1 MNSTLQQVEEELKKL
16 EPNSFEKKFVL
27 LFTSKAK
34 VFKWYNSDY
43 EFRSGL
49 SWLKELELEEDE
61 EILYGMGLN
70 QMKGFMIFAFANG
83 KVAKINMKAY
93 ETKTERKVLMNAYN
107 DESPLI
113 FLKYLDEDC
122 DILIKGSTGKVLI
135 INTSIINPLET
146 KSSRGVQVLKLKPS
160 TEATRVYFMDEVNL
174 QDSAYYKRE
183 GAAVGYYLKPGDELT
198 KKMELKEDDLV

>member
-1 MNSTLQQVEEELKKL
+1 MNPTLQQYEEELKKL
-16 EPNSFEKKFVL
+16 EPNSFEKKYVL

-34 VFKWYNSDY
+34 AFKWYNSDY

-49 SWLKELELEEDE
+49 SWLNELELEEDE

-70 QMKGFMIFAFANG
+70 DMKGFMIFAFANG
-83 KVAKINMKAY
+83 KVAKINIKAY
-93 ETKTERKVLMNAYN
+93 ETKTERKALMNAYN

-113 FLKYLDEDC
+113 FLKYLEEDT

-160 TEATRVYFMDEVNL
+160 THATRVYLMDEVSL
-174 QDSAYYKRE
+174 QDPAYYTRE
-183 GAAVGYYLKPGDELT
+183 AAAVGYYLKPGDELN
-198 KKMELKEDDLV
+198 KKKESMDNETV